1 MSVPDRSIDPRLL
14 SAAEEEFLNKGY
26 EKSSLVEICRKAGVT
41 TGALYKRYSG
51 KEDLFSA
58 LVSDTIR
65 DMEEYVSS
73 AETIDVSQFTDQE
86 LYDSFSMSPDSSR
99 KWLEFLYD
107 HKVGM
112 TLLIRCSDGSRFS
125 SFHHDWVETMS
136 RFDSMT
142 YQEAL
147 RRGMTKR
154 ELSPKE
160 IHVLTY
166 CIWGLFYEPF
176 YYDFTRE
183 EIMNHAEVIHDFLN
197 WHRVLGMKNPSAD

>member
-14 SAAEEEFLNKGY
+14 SAAKEEFLNKGY

-65 DMEEYVSS
+65 DMEKYISS
-73 AETIDVSQFTDQE
+73 LETIDLSQLTDQE
-86 LYDSFSMSPDSSR
+86 IYDSFALSPEWNR
-99 KWLEFLYD
+99 KWLEFLFD

-112 TLLIRCSDGSRFS
+112 TLLIRCSGGSRYS
-125 SFHHDWVETMS
+125 SFHHDWVEIMN

-147 RRGMTKR
+147 RRGMTKK

-160 IHVLTY
+160 LHVLTY

-176 YYDFTRE
+176 YYDITRE
-183 EIMNHAEVIHDFLN
+183 
-197 WHRVLGMKNPSAD
+197 